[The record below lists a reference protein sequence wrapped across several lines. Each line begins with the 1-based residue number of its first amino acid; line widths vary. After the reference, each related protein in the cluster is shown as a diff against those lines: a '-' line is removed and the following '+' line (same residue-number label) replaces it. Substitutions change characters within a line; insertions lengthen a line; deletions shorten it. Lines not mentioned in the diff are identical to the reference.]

1 VVHLDL
7 EQFDQLVL
15 GDDATFGQLEVSV
28 VLGPDGHLH
37 HHLDQFPVEV
47 ADLAVGVS
55 AVALDRDQGVEEE
68 VDVHLVAEGFEDF
81 SDVFVVDGFVRLAIG
96 DQKGSPLSVSHSSLI
111 SLDGGFEGVET
122 VVEVRSLVF
131 PFELVNFFSQFV
143 KVVTFINFDVV
154 LDGISISHQ
163 RYSDLR
169 TDGELFVD
177 GFS

>member
-15 GDDATFGQLEVSV
+15 RDDATFSQLEVSV

-37 HHLDQFPVEV
+37 HHLDQFPVKI
-47 ADLAVGVS
+47 ADFAISIS

-68 VDVHLVAEGFEDF
+68 VDVHLVAKGFEDF
-81 SDVFVVDGFVRLAIG
+81 SYILVVDGFVGLAVG
-96 DQKGSPLSVSHSSLI
+96 DQKGSPFSVSHSILI
-111 SLDGGFEGVET
+111 GFDSRFEGVET

-131 PFELVNFFSQFV
+131 PFELINPFRQLVIVVAFV
-143 KVVTFINFDVV
+143 NFDVV
-154 LDGISISHQ
+154 LNSVSVGHQ

-177 GFS
+177 SFS